1 MSDLVIAPMTRERAL
16 EVVGAI
22 RSHLENART
31 LLYELYTG
39 KGWEA
44 LGYGSWRECVAAEF
58 GQSQS
63 QLYRELAAA
72 HIEANLPDFA
82 HVRKS
87 ERSLRPLAQLPADL
101 QPLAYQIA
109 VEQAEQDGTQTPT
122 ARHTSAVAE
131 VLGEIV
137 ASGGFVSLDGLA
149 TPLSASLTEHQLETL
164 MRQREY
170 IREAVAQKRGVHVVS
185 VECFLA
191 EQELSMNYRELRVYV
206 NTADGEMLL
215 AAVNAG
221 AYLTLTARKKDTR

>member
-1 MSDLVIAPMTRERAL
+1 
-16 EVVGAI
+16 
-22 RSHLENART
+22 
-31 LLYELYTG
+31 
-39 KGWEA
+39 
-44 LGYGSWRECVAAEF
+44 
-58 GQSQS
+58 
-63 QLYRELAAA
+63 
-72 HIEANLPDFA
+72 
-82 HVRKS
+82 
-87 ERSLRPLAQLPADL
+87 
-101 QPLAYQIA
+101 
-109 VEQAEQDGTQTPT
+109 
-122 ARHTSAVAE
+122 
-131 VLGEIV
+131 
-137 ASGGFVSLDGLA
+137 VSLDGLA